1 MWKVLS
7 EYAARFGICNWIMAF
22 GVVILLAAIIYRA
35 VLYRRRPK
43 GEQELVMD
51 IRGNKLTGSKDEEVD
66 IKTVKAIIA
75 YMSDM
80 DDGYKLLLECQGAR
94 FPEIIVDEPSRGRIR
109 AFVRRYQRAD
119 MMQEIAVYIFATCLL
134 VYTISWFLFLMT
146 ANPR

>member
-1 MWKVLS
+1 MWKVLF

-80 DDGYKLLLECQGAR
+80 DGGYKLLLECQGAR

-109 AFVRRYQRAD
+109 AFVRKYQRAD
-119 MMQEIAVYIFATCLL
+119 LIQEIAVYIFATCLL
-134 VYTISWFLFLMT
+134 VYTMSWFLFLMT
-146 ANPR
+146 AK